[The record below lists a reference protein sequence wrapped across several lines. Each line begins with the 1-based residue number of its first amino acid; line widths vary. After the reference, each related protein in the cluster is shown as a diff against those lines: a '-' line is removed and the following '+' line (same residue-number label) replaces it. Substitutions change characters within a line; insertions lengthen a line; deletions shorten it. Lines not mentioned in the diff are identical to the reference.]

1 MRSPNGPIASERVPP
16 VASGPVGDASV
27 STLLAL
33 APGDP
38 ADPATDAG
46 DGPFELIRRWQQFL
60 EVGGRASESTRR
72 QYRRYLLSFLADVL
86 KDPTQITEDDVVSYL
101 ARLDGRGQTRGMTIR
116 ALRSFYGWAEDRGIC
131 ASPVRRIRVPPRKY
145 GPAPALSP
153 AELERFLAAAGTL
166 PDPRARPALE
176 LMYATGARISSLCA
190 VMPEDVDLE
199 RRRIAFRVAKH
210 DQPYAVPLGLR
221 GLRAARKLLELRDWR
236 PRNVRERRPT
246 LLGVG
251 PFVVWRWCK
260 AAGERAGLKVHPHLL
275 RHTFATRLA
284 EDPRVDVR
292 TWVELMNHRD
302 ASLLRRY
309 AAASDERMR
318 RAVESL

>member
-1 MRSPNGPIASERVPP
+1 MREAPRT
-16 VASGPVGDASV
+16 
-27 STLLAL
+27 TLVAL
-33 APGDP
+33 APADPLPEGQDGDP
-38 ADPATDAG
+38 
-46 DGPFELIRRWQQFL
+46 FVLIRRWQDFL
-60 EVGGRASESTRR
+60 EVSGRAGPNTRR

-86 KDPTQITEDDVVSYL
+86 KDPREITEDEVVAYL
-101 ARLDGRGQTRGMTIR
+101 AGLDGRGEMRGMTIR
-116 ALRSFYGWAEDRGIC
+116 ALRSFYAWAEERGLV
-131 ASPVRRIRVPPRKY
+131 ANPVRRIKVPPRKY

-153 AELERFLAAAGTL
+153 AELERFLAAAGRL

-176 LMYATGARISSLCA
+176 LMYATGARVSSLCA
-190 VMPEDVDLE
+190 VMPQDVDLE
-199 RRRIAFRVAKH
+199 RGRIAFRVAKH
-210 DQPYAVPLGLR
+210 GQPYAVPLGPR
-221 GLRAARKLLELRDWR
+221 GLRAARELLELRDWR

-260 AAGERAGLKVHPHLL
+260 AAGGLAGLEVHPHLL

-309 AAASDERMR
+309 AAASEERMR
-318 RAVESL
+318 KAVEGL

>member
-1 MRSPNGPIASERVPP
+1 MRSPSVPIASERVPRVP
-16 VASGPVGDASV
+16 SGTVGDASV
-27 STLLAL
+27 GTLLAL
-33 APGDP
+33 AP
-38 ADPATDAG
+38 ADPTADD
-46 DGPFELIRRWQQFL
+46 DGPFGLIRRWQQFL
-60 EVGGRASESTRR
+60 EVSGRAGENTRR

-86 KDPTQITEDDVVSYL
+86 KDPREVTEDDVVSYL
-101 ARLDGRGQTRGMTIR
+101 AGLDGRGHMRGMTIR
-116 ALRSFYGWAEDRGIC
+116 ALRSFYAWAEDRGLC
-131 ASPVRRIRVPPRKY
+131 QSPVRRLRVPPRKY

-153 AELERFLAAAGTL
+153 SELERVLAAAGQL

-190 VMPEDVDLE
+190 VMPEDVDLD
-199 RRRIAFRVAKH
+199 RRRIVFRVAKGG
-210 DQPYAVPLGLR
+210 QPYAVPLGPR
-221 GLRAARKLLELRDWR
+221 GLRAAHELLELRDWK
-236 PRNVRERRPT
+236 PRNVRARRPT

-260 AAGERAGLKVHPHLL
+260 AAGERTGLRVHPHLL

-309 AAASDERMR
+309 AAASEERMR
-318 RAVESL
+318 RAVHGL